1 MCTSVFNVAVITVG
15 KMKSTRLGIVT
26 HICYA
31 VVGKLMQRI
40 ILSLRS
46 ACADRRI
53 PKAKV

>member
-31 VVGKLMQRI
+31 VSWKANAEDYSKFEI
-40 ILSLRS
+40 SLR
-46 ACADRRI
+46 
-53 PKAKV
+53 